1 MKGRLLMLMVIPVL
15 LLGCGTGKK
24 QVNGD
29 GAINFIFETDM
40 GNDVDDALALD
51 MIYKYHEAG
60 KINLLAICLNK
71 EGSASGEYID
81 IMNTWY
87 GHPDIPIGI
96 ISDGADCD
104 NDGVNYAKAVVNI
117 KDNDG
122 KPLFPRTLKEYD
134 NLPEAVQL
142 YRKVLSEVPDKSV
155 VIASVGFSTNLARLL
170 QTGPDK
176 YSKLDGKALV
186 EKKVKT
192 LVTMAGN
199 ITELDH
205 HEYNIVKD
213 IPAAQVVFGQWPTPI
228 VTSPFE
234 LGRQIKYPATS
245 IENDFSWAGPHPVV
259 EGYKAYM
266 PMPYDRDTWDLTAVL
281 YAVEGDKWFSVSEP
295 GEIKVTDEGSTIFS
309 PSSEGSRRY
318 LSVDTNQAEAIK
330 NHFVEIITAPP
341 ANKR

>member
-1 MKGRLLMLMVIPVL
+1 M
-15 LLGCGTGKK
+15 
-24 QVNGD
+24 
-29 GAINFIFETDM
+29 
-40 GNDVDDALALD
+40 
-51 MIYKYHEAG
+51 
-60 KINLLAICLNK
+60 
-71 EGSASGEYID
+71 
-81 IMNTWY
+81 
-87 GHPDIPIGI
+87 
-96 ISDGADCD
+96 
-104 NDGVNYAKAVVNI
+104 
-117 KDNDG
+117 
-122 KPLFPRTLKEYD
+122 
-134 NLPEAVQL
+134 
-142 YRKVLSEVPDKSV
+142 
-155 VIASVGFSTNLARLL
+155 IASVGFSTNLARLL

-199 ITELDH
+199 ITELEH

-213 IPAAQVVFGQWPTPI
+213 IPAAQIVFGQWPTPI